1 MSKQNIY
8 DNELFFKEYRKLRN
22 KVDCANELIE
32 KPALFSML
40 PDLREKSVLD
50 LGCGYGENCMEFV
63 QRGASSVVGIDISA
77 RMLEVAKQDHADAN
91 ISYIHISMEDIG
103 KLQQSFDV
111 ILSSLAVHYIKD
123 FSALCRDVYNMLNPN
138 GCFIFSQE
146 HPLNTCFTEGT
157 RWTKDEN
164 GQVLHANTYMYGEDG
179 ERRSL
184 WFIDGVV
191 KYHRTFS
198 TIFNALADAGF
209 VVKRCCEPIP
219 NASITEKYPT
229 YARDVHKPD
238 FLFIKAERM
247 D

>member
-8 DNELFFKEYRKLRN
+8 DNELFFKEYRKLRS

-63 QRGASSVVGIDISA
+63 QRGASNVVGIDISA
-77 RMLEVAKQDHADAN
+77 KMLEVAKQDHADAN
-91 ISYIHISMEDIG
+91 ISYIHMSMEDIG

-123 FSALCRDVYNMLNPN
+123 FPALCRDVYNLLNPN

-198 TIFNALADAGF
+198 TIVNALADAGF

-219 NASITEKYPT
+219 NVSMIEKYPA

-238 FLFIKAERM
+238 FLFIKAVRM